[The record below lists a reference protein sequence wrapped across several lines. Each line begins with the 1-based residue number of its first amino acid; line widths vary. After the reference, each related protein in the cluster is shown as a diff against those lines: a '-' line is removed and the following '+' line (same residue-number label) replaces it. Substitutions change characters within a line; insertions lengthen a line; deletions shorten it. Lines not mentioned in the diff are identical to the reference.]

1 MREKLRILIKHDDQ
15 HENVIKLIFLYR
27 NQDPMQRKEYVK
39 MHDDVIEAGGDVK
52 IFSSM
57 HVSGERKS
65 HFYCVQFTIIYFYF
79 DRTVATNGHC
89 SFITISYARTRRGF

>member
-1 MREKLRILIKHDDQ
+1 MLARLPKCRLKLKIIKIYHQTRPQEREREKLRILIKHDDQ

-65 HFYCVQFTIIYFYF
+65 HFYCV
-79 DRTVATNGHC
+79 
-89 SFITISYARTRRGF
+89 

>member
-1 MREKLRILIKHDDQ
+1 MSSFVIYARSIAKMSVEIKNYKNLSSNRTARVREKLRILIKHDDQ

-65 HFYCVQFTIIYFYF
+65 HFYCV
-79 DRTVATNGHC
+79 
-89 SFITISYARTRRGF
+89 